1 MEPIVSLK
9 NISKTFPGVKALSNV
24 DLDIYEGEVHALVGE
39 NGAGKST
46 LMKILCGTYIPDNGS
61 QILINNKKITF
72 ECSLDAMKAGI
83 SIIYQDISL
92 FPNLTIAENIIFGN
106 EKFYNKKFNW
116 KEINKNA
123 YEALKIVGLDNL
135 DVKKQLGNFPIAIQ
149 QLVAI
154 ARAVNFKSKI
164 IIMDE
169 PTAALSNKEV
179 EKLYLIIE
187 TLKKNGVGI
196 IFISHKFDEI
206 YKVSDRL
213 TILRD
218 GQYIGSYLTK
228 DINENDLIKKMVGR
242 TVQYTDL
249 RGKKNI
255 ELNDLIFKVENLTK
269 KGNFRNI
276 SFDLMRGEILGITGL
291 VGSGR
296 SELAKA
302 IFGLNLPYEGKIY
315 LNNQLINIKN
325 VEDAIK
331 YGLAYVPEDRRT
343 EGLILEETL
352 KENIILT
359 YYDNVK
365 KQNKLL
371 DENKIQQIS
380 LGKVKELDIRPG
392 IIEQKC
398 YNFSGGNQQ
407 KIVIGKWLLSN
418 PKVLIVDE
426 PTNGVDIGAKTE
438 IHKLLR
444 NLADQG
450 VGIIV
455 ISSELPEILSISDR
469 VLVMRHGIVANIL
482 DNKNLTQEEI
492 MNNSIKK

>member
-24 DLDIYEGEVHALVGE
+24 DLDIYAGEVHALVGE

-255 ELNDLIFKVENLTK
+255 ESNDLIFKVENLTK

-302 IFGLNLPYEGKIY
+302 IFGLNLPYEGKLY
-315 LNNQLINIKN
+315 LNNQLISIKN
-325 VEDAIK
+325 VQDAIK

-371 DENKIQQIS
+371 DENKIEQIS

>member
-1 MEPIVSLK
+1 MEPIISLK

-24 DLDIYEGEVHALVGE
+24 DLNIYAGEVHALVGE

-46 LMKILCGTYIPDNGS
+46 LMKILCGTYIPDKGS
-61 QILINNKKITF
+61 QILIDGRNVTF

-116 KEINKNA
+116 NEINKNA
-123 YEALKIVGLDNL
+123 QEALKIVGLDNL
-135 DVKKQLGNFPIAIQ
+135 DVKKQLGDFPIAIQ

-187 TLKKNGVGI
+187 NLKKNNVGI

-206 YKVSDRL
+206 YRVSDRL

-218 GQYIGSYLTK
+218 GNYIGSYLTK
-228 DINENDLIKKMVGR
+228 DIDENDLIKKMVGR
-242 TVQYTDL
+242 TIQYTDL
-249 RGKKNI
+249 RSKKNI
-255 ELNDLIFKVENLTK
+255 ELNELIFKVENLTK

-276 SFDLMRGEILGITGL
+276 SFDLRKGEILGITGL

-296 SELAKA
+296 SELAKS

-352 KENIILT
+352 EENIILT
-359 YYDNVK
+359 YYKNVRK
-365 KQNKLL
+365 KNKLL
-371 DENKIQQIS
+371 DEDKIQKIS
-380 LGKVKELDIRPG
+380 LDKVKELDIRPG
-392 IIEQKC
+392 IIGQKC

-450 VGIIV
+450 VGVIV

-469 VLVMRHGIVANIL
+469 VLIMRHGIVANIL